1 MNLPLNQFPE
11 KWRSNPVADHTRS
24 WPLSLS
30 YPLPLSLFSSRPC
43 KWLNSDV
50 KIPLPSS
57 ASTSSSVSSFYRGRP
72 SSREHH
78 PASSRQRLQVTRNTT
93 LVCKLHA
100 VESKCACRSEGR
112 QWGTRQWTKV
122 SRSACVCIFFKQ
134 YICTGPPNLPQKR
147 GLTSHLTPSST
158 EIPPGRAF
166 GRGSHSISVAKA
178 VDFIRIPS
186 TFFPNWRNFFL
197 TKYFVF
203 SIWIST
209 VIVIV
214 HETFYLRDDLVP
226 FACYR
231 QAKRN

>member
-1 MNLPLNQFPE
+1 MVKQWCKNPFALVCIHLLLRLLLLP
-11 KWRSNPVADHTRS
+11 
-24 WPLSLS
+24 
-30 YPLPLSLFSSRPC
+30 RPTFEQRTPPR
-43 KWLNSDV
+43 LV
-50 KIPLPSS
+50 SS
-57 ASTSSSVSSFYRGRP
+57 A
-72 SSREHH
+72 
-78 PASSRQRLQVTRNTT
+78 AAVTRNTT

-203 SIWIST
+203 
-209 VIVIV
+209 
-214 HETFYLRDDLVP
+214 FYLNINCDSYCTWDFLPEGWFSAFRLLSP
-226 FACYR
+226 S
-231 QAKRN
+231 QKKLKKREKLIYSERK